1 VSDPIPQHLGEAAGQ
16 LRRQFREFDHD
27 VTVLLDQVLKVR
39 EIQRAVKANPELVTR
54 RVGYV
59 LNFLDAFN
67 KPQLNQSASKIC
79 YHKASPRICWG

>member
-1 VSDPIPQHLGEAAGQ
+1 
-16 LRRQFREFDHD
+16 
-27 VTVLLDQVLKVR
+27 VLLDQVLEVR

-67 KPQLNQSASKIC
+67 KPQLNHSASKVSN
-79 YHKASPRICWG
+79 HKASPEFVWAEQPSA